1 MALFILLERG
11 KSLMSTIQELVQ
23 EYQQTLCELKQHRE
37 ELKAELNSTKRNKRK
52 YTLRRKL
59 CCTESMIFD
68 TAYAIR
74 LMKKYLDE

>member
-1 MALFILLERG
+1 
-11 KSLMSTIQELVQ
+11 MSTMQELVQ
-23 EYQQTLCELKQHRE
+23 EYQQTLYELKQYQE
-37 ELKAELNSTKRNKRK
+37 KLKAELAITKRNERK

-74 LMKKYLDE
+74 LMKKYLE

>member
-1 MALFILLERG
+1 
-11 KSLMSTIQELVQ
+11 MSTMQELVQ
-23 EYQQTLCELKQHRE
+23 EYQRTLDELKQHRE
-37 ELKAELNSTKRNKRK
+37 KLKSELAITKRNEHK

-74 LMKKYLDE
+74 LMKKYLE

>member
-1 MALFILLERG
+1 
-11 KSLMSTIQELVQ
+11 MSTMQELVQ

-37 ELKAELNSTKRNKRK
+37 KLKAELNSTKRNERK

-59 CCTESMIFD
+59 LCTEDMITD

-74 LMKKYLDE
+74 QMKKYLE

>member
-1 MALFILLERG
+1 
-11 KSLMSTIQELVQ
+11 MSTMQELTQ
-23 EYQQTLCELKQHRE
+23 EYQQTLDELKQHRE
-37 ELKAELNSTKRNKRK
+37 KLKSELAITKRNERK

-74 LMKKYLDE
+74 LMKKYLE

>member
-1 MALFILLERG
+1 
-11 KSLMSTIQELVQ
+11 MSNMQELVQ
-23 EYQQTLCELKQHRE
+23 EYQQTLDELKQHRE
-37 ELKAELNSTKRNKRK
+37 KLKSELAITKRNERK

>member
-1 MALFILLERG
+1 
-11 KSLMSTIQELVQ
+11 MSSMKELVQ
-23 EYQQTLCELKQHRE
+23 EYQQTLDELKQHRE
-37 ELKAELNSTKRNKRK
+37 KLKAELAITKRNERK

-59 CCTESMIFD
+59 CCTESMITD

>member
-1 MALFILLERG
+1 
-11 KSLMSTIQELVQ
+11 MSTMQELVQ
-23 EYQQTLCELKQHRE
+23 EYQQTLYELKQYQE
-37 ELKAELNSTKRNKRK
+37 KLKAELAITKRNERK

-74 LMKKYLDE
+74 LMKKYIE

>member
-1 MALFILLERG
+1 
-11 KSLMSTIQELVQ
+11 MSTMQELVQ
-23 EYQQTLCELKQHRE
+23 EYQQTLYVLKQYRE
-37 ELKAELNSTKRNKRK
+37 KLKAELNSTKRNERK

-59 CCTESMIFD
+59 LCTEDMITD

>member
-1 MALFILLERG
+1 
-11 KSLMSTIQELVQ
+11 MSTIQELVQ

-37 ELKAELNSTKRNKRK
+37 ELKAELNSTKRNEHK

-59 CCTESMIFD
+59 LCTEDMITD

>member
-1 MALFILLERG
+1 M
-11 KSLMSTIQELVQ
+11 QELAQ
-23 EYQQTLCELKQHRE
+23 EYEQTLCELKQHRE
-37 ELKAELNSTKRNKRK
+37 KLKAELAITKRNERK

-59 CCTESMIFD
+59 LCTEDMITD

>member
-1 MALFILLERG
+1 
-11 KSLMSTIQELVQ
+11 MSSMKELVQ

-37 ELKAELNSTKRNKRK
+37 KLKAELNSTKRNERK

-59 CCTESMIFD
+59 LCTEDMITD

-74 LMKKYLDE
+74 QMKKYLE